1 MEHCCA
7 LLLYDEHESH
17 VINKKTYQ
25 QDMVHH
31 GSAKGANA
39 GSTFEDEQVDSVAFV
54 LGVGHHIVIS
64 YHQDEYENT
73 EKICKESKVL
83 IVEHLQAQVEY
94 VASIPHQKQEA
105 VFLQK
110 T

>member
-1 MEHCCA
+1 MVQQKVQMLA
-7 LLLYDEHESH
+7 PPL
-17 VINKKTYQ
+17 KT
-25 QDMVHH
+25 
-31 GSAKGANA
+31 
-39 GSTFEDEQVDSVAFV
+39 EQVDSVAFV

-94 VASIPHQKQEA
+94 VALIPHQKQEA
-105 VFLQK
+105 VFLWKHSGFRVQNHNAA
-110 T
+110 TAS